1 MIQNQST
8 VLDIDT
14 IVTFHN
20 FYNSL
25 IFSIIL
31 TSMID
36 EPDKSAKE
44 QFLISTTICIFYIC
58 ELEHIGLL

>member
-1 MIQNQST
+1 MIQKQST
-8 VLDIDT
+8 NLDIDT
-14 IVTFHN
+14 IVTFRN

-25 IFSIIL
+25 ILSIIL

-36 EPDKSAKE
+36 EPDKSSKE
-44 QFLISTTICIFYIC
+44 QFLISATICIFYMC

>member
-8 VLDIDT
+8 DLDIDT